1 MNRVREII
9 NAAYA
14 EKMGVFGEGIGIAVL
29 DTGIYPHPDFNNRII
44 AFHDFLHGRNNAYDD
59 CGHGTHVAYPHGK
72 KWSHFLPTG
81 R

>member
-1 MNRVREII
+1 MNRVREIV

-14 EKMGVFGEGIGIAVL
+14 EKMGIFGEGIGIAVL

-72 KWSHFLPTG
+72 IWRKA
-81 R
+81 